1 MRQIIIAT
9 IILFST
15 IANAQNHKGHFSKE
29 EFRNRQ
35 KEFLTQKAEL
45 TAEEAEKFFP
55 LYFEFQDKKAEYNKE
70 VWNSM
75 KKGDNKN
82 ATETE
87 FEKISEDIVKTKIT
101 IDNLEMEYL
110 KKYKKI
116 LSSKKIYKIQRAE
129 MKFHREL
136 IRAMKENRKSLKEK
150 K

>member
-15 IANAQNHKGHFSKE
+15 IANAQSNKSHFSKE

-35 KEFLTQKAEL
+35 KEFLTQKAGL
-45 TAEEAEKFFP
+45 TSEETEKFFP

-70 VWNSM
+70 VWSSM

-82 ATETE
+82 TTETE

-110 KKYKKI
+110 DKYKKV